1 MAMPCALASSCSL
14 VAMTTAWVG
23 EDVPCG
29 EDACE
34 CGGFA
39 VSGWHADDEV
49 CVACFQRRC
58 DALEEIE
65 DVWRGFEVGFDELR
79 ELQWRHR

>member
-1 MAMPCALASSCSL
+1 M
-14 VAMTTAWVG
+14 
-23 EDVPCG
+23 
-29 EDACE
+29 
-34 CGGFA
+34 
-39 VSGWHADDEV
+39 SGWHADDEV
-49 CVACFQRRC
+49 CVAFFQRWC